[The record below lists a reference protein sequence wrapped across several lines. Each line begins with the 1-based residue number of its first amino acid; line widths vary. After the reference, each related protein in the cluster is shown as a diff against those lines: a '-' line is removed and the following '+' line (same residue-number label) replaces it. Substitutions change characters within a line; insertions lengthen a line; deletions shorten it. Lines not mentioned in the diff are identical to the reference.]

1 MESIG
6 IINQDPKVSK
16 DVRVFAR
23 LFRPASPIPPL
34 RFLEAA
40 QKGEQL
46 IVDDC
51 PAAVIHQR
59 AHLANK
65 SDPRRC

>member
-16 DVRVFAR
+16 DVRGVAR
-23 LFRPASPIPPL
+23 FFRPASPIPPL

-40 QKGEQL
+40 QKGEL
-46 IVDDC
+46 IVDDY